1 MVDVERR
8 VPEPV
13 TSFFGLGGEQRFRWE
28 IARVTASAGVSTSWL
43 DGLKRPLHELVPYDC
58 AVLAHWDPETGR
70 YRPVLEDGDTA
81 VLSAYLRSGTAVTE
95 LQRLGLHRIAWP
107 MVVHRVGVTLAGT
120 TAWQDHLW
128 PAGFRDGL
136 GVGLF
141 TEEGRHV
148 GLLALLTYRQQVVTV
163 TAAALL
169 HGVNALLGSA
179 VDRSSRHGEDDPPDP
194 SR

>member
-8 VPEPV
+8 VPEPA
-13 TSFFGLGGEQRFRWE
+13 TSFFGLGGEQRFRCE

-43 DGLKRPLHELVPYDC
+43 DGLKRPLRELVPYDC
-58 AVLAHWDPETGR
+58 AVLAGWDPAARR
-70 YRPVLEDGDTA
+70 YVPVLQDGDTRA
-81 VLSAYLRSGTAVTE
+81 LTAYLRTW
-95 LQRLGLHRIAWP
+95 LGFYRIAWP
-107 MVVHRVGVTLAGT
+107 MVVHRVGITLAGT
-120 TAWQDHLW
+120 SAWRDHLW

-141 TEEGRHV
+141 TEDGRHA
-148 GLLALLTYRQQVVTV
+148 GFLSLLTYRPQVVTV

-179 VDRSSRHGEDDPPDP
+179 LDRSSRHGEDDQPDP

>member
-1 MVDVERR
+1 MVEAERR

-13 TSFFGLGGEQRFRWE
+13 TSIFGLGGEQRFRCE

-43 DGLKRPLHELVPYDC
+43 DGLKPPLHGLVPYDC
-58 AVLAHWDPETGR
+58 AVLARWDTATER
-70 YRPVLEDGDTA
+70 YLPVLEDGDTEA
-81 VLSAYLRSGTAVTE
+81 LTRYLRTSTAAAE
-95 LQRLGLHRIAWP
+95 LQRLGFYRIAWP

-120 TAWQDHLW
+120 SAWRDHLW

-141 TEEGRHV
+141 TENGRHV
-148 GLLALLTYRQQVVTV
+148 GFLSLLTYRSQVVTV

-179 VDRSSRHGEDDPPDP
+179 LECSPRDEQDGRPGPPG
-194 SR
+194 